1 MTDAAST
8 MFPDQVPTAPAAP
21 TPTVAAKTQPVP
33 LGMTRQ
39 EAGDRAN
46 QKLAQQTRR
55 MLDTSDDSAQAE
67 PQPAPAAAA
76 PAPAARQST
85 TQDDGLTPP
94 AAVAQARKANQTIED
109 RMFAGT
115 PINLGADDLFD
126 DGASQAHIDAANAE
140 TGRVLVND
148 FALPAT
154 DAKETLNVLREA
166 RANPPTAAQLGE
178 MSRDAYKRVQEKYG
192 KSANQVLND
201 AKRLIARDP
210 RVVRVLNETGM
221 GNHPAIVMKACESA
235 LRLKAAGKFK

>member
-1 MTDAAST
+1 MNDSAST

-21 TPTVAAKTQPVP
+21 TVTAKPQPVP

-46 QKLAQQTRR
+46 QQLANQTRR
-55 MLDTSDDSAQAE
+55 MLDTTEDAQVE
-67 PQPAPAAAA
+67 PQQAPA

-85 TQDDGLTPP
+85 TTDDDGLTPP
-94 AAVAQARKANQTIED
+94 AAVAQARKANQSIED

-140 TGRVLVND
+140 TGQVLVND
-148 FALPAT
+148 LALPPIE
-154 DAKETLNVLREA
+154 AKEALNVLREA

-178 MSRDAYKRVQEKYG
+178 MGRDAFKRVQERYG
-192 KSANQVLND
+192 KDAGKVLED

-210 RVVRVLNETGM
+210 RVVRVLNQTGM
-221 GNHPAIVMKACESA
+221 GNHPSIVLKACEAA

>member
-1 MTDAAST
+1 MSDAAT
-8 MFPDQVPTAPAAP
+8 ILFGETTPTAPAAP
-21 TPTVAAKTQPVP
+21 TPTVTAKPQPVP

-39 EAGDRAN
+39 EAGERAN
-46 QKLAQQTRR
+46 QQLANQTRR
-55 MLDTSDDSAQAE
+55 LLDTGDDAAQDE
-67 PQPAPAAAA
+67 PQPAPA
-76 PAPAARQST
+76 APAARQST
-85 TQDDGLTPP
+85 TDDDGLTPP
-94 AAVAQARKANQTIED
+94 AEVARARKANQTIED

-140 TGRVLVND
+140 TGQVLVND
-148 FALPAT
+148 LALPPVE
-154 DAKETLNVLREA
+154 AKEALNVLREA
-166 RANPPTAAQLGE
+166 RANPPSAAQLGE

-221 GNHPAIVMKACESA
+221 GNHPSIVLKACEAA